1 MRYLTMVMVIG
12 MLLLASLVHAE
23 QFRGALSGVAVFMDG
38 TPIVGVPVKV
48 VGTGF
53 VREVITGPDGS
64 FNLVTPIGKVTA
76 SLPIADNY
84 DSTQSVIVP
93 IDGRGTMRLVLRHAG
108 MLVNFVAADGSPVTV
123 TTATAAYHKLHG
135 EVIDIP
141 SATFGAAGRW
151 FDVSS
156 DATQIAVRASIN
168 GVDRHDISIARQFS
182 FNRSNLQQQ
191 IKITLPVGILRFQ
204 VVDNYG
210 RPQGN
215 TRVSGTLRYP
225 MQGAIPGYWD
235 THDPA
240 TTAGTQN
247 INALLTDDYG
257 YLDLGTVLP
266 GDYRLRL
273 TANAQAGTDVDFTV
287 SNDGHVSLLQYTLGY
302 GGTQPPPNPGNNRR
316 VMQQVFDADGRP
328 AGNTTVHASYAYRG
342 VAYLVDRVT
351 DNNGRVTWPSL
362 PPVRVIVWGNNV
374 PAGVISATATD
385 VRNPLPAP
393 VPDEYIRYSVRV
405 EGLNVDQTTLTWRFR
420 RAGQQRG
427 EVTTTE
433 YRQTNYVISGASQE
447 WNIPGGTLFDLTVSA
462 DRNGISPAR
471 LTQVYTPY
479 IDDNARNAVYPLPMP
494 GYDDG
499 GDNNGGGG
507 YGRVTVRGRLLG
519 ESGSGRMASRLDI
532 VSVDNNNYL
541 PQPIQVELR
550 YDGSFFATLPGV
562 GRYRVIVDMIDES
575 SSDFPGMLFT
585 ANAGENRVDI
595 TLPDPVITVTS
606 GAQVNWVT
614 TTDPTTLHSLDA
626 RAGQRIVD
634 VYGDPERILVAWFRP
649 RSDQLTYWN
658 PTLGTLTAE
667 RTRTLTERYF
677 NLTASSS
684 NGRDYPGTLRLLPL
698 FPVDVTDI
706 NTAGSELIP
715 VLVPGGQT
723 VRVSL
728 LAGPYVFDDPDRPEL
743 GILGRIDLTLVRG
756 NADLRASHY
765 NNNFK
770 QPADMRILELIFPVA
785 SGNDPGDAAATML
798 VTVDSDPS
806 FTVYLAG
813 ADIRNG
819 QAQVRVP
826 IGATQL
832 SIQWPGVGVTSNVQI
847 PHSNPNRMLRIR
859 LPLRQPGLR
868 VAGRLVDD
876 AGVPLRGRELTFILP
891 GQLPADAITV
901 NTGMYGS
908 FDVPGLLI
916 GSITAQA
923 VFDGVTY
930 SWPLNI
936 SNEVMP
942 PLVLR
947 TDDEAS
953 RRHPLAIYMPL
964 ETLARTP
971 LNVVVFRIREGR
983 ESVIANLQPNWLPFS
998 LLDAQVAQL
1007 PNVKTGSYRV
1017 VVTTNRGNT
1026 QMNATVDTYGGA
1038 AIP

>member
-1 MRYLTMVMVIG
+1 MRYLTMVMLFG
-12 MLLLASLVHAE
+12 MMMLASLVHAE

-38 TPIVGVPVKV
+38 TPMVGVPVKV

-64 FNLVTPIGKVTA
+64 FNLITPIGKVTA
-76 SLPIADNY
+76 LLPLADNY

-93 IDGRGTMRLVLRHAG
+93 IDGRGTVRLVLRHAG
-108 MLVNFVAADGSPVTV
+108 ILVNFVAADGSPVTV
-123 TTATAAYHKLHG
+123 TAATAAYHKLHG

-191 IKITLPVGILRFQ
+191 IKITLPVGTLRFQ

-225 MQGAIPGYWD
+225 MQEAIPGYWD

-247 INALLTDDYG
+247 INALLTDNYG
-257 YLDLGTVLP
+257 YLHLGTALA

-273 TANAQAGTDVDFTV
+273 TANAQAGADVDFTV
-287 SNDGHVSLLQYTLGY
+287 GNDGHVSLLQYTLGHA
-302 GGTQPPPNPGNNRR
+302 GSPPPPDPGNNRR
-316 VMQQVFDADGRP
+316 VTQQVFDADGRP

-342 VAYLVDRVT
+342 IAYLVDRDT
-351 DNNGRVTWPSL
+351 DYNGRVTWSSL
-362 PPVRVIVWGNNV
+362 PPVRVIVWGNDV

-385 VRNPLPAP
+385 VRYTLPTP
-393 VPDEYIRYSVRV
+393 VPDDYIRYSVRV
-405 EGLNVDQTTLTWRFR
+405 EGLDVDRTTLTWRFR

-427 EVTTTE
+427 DVTTTE
-433 YRQTNYVISGASQE
+433 YRQTNYVILGATQE

-462 DRNGISPAR
+462 DRNGITPAR
-471 LTQVYTPY
+471 LTQVYAPY
-479 IDDNARNAVYPLPMP
+479 IDDNARSAVYTLPMT
-494 GYDDG
+494 GY
-499 GDNNGGGG
+499 GDNGGGGG
-507 YGRVTVRGRLLG
+507 YGRVTVIGRLLS
-519 ESGSGRMASRLDI
+519 ESGAGRMASRLDI
-532 VSVDNNNYL
+532 VPVDTNNYL
-541 PQPIQVELR
+541 PQPIQVDLR

-575 SSDFPGMLFT
+575 TPALPGMLFT
-585 ANAGENRVDI
+585 ANAGENRVEI

-606 GAQVNWVT
+606 GAKVNWVT
-614 TTDPTTLHSLDA
+614 TADPTTLHSLDA
-626 RAGQRIVD
+626 RFGQRIVD

-649 RSDQLTYWN
+649 RADQLTYWN
-658 PTLGTLTAE
+658 PTLGSLTAE

-677 NLTASSS
+677 NLTASTLA
-684 NGRDYPGTLRLLPL
+684 GRDYPGTLRLLPL
-698 FPVDVTDI
+698 FPVNVADI
-706 NTAGSELIP
+706 NIAGSEMIP

-723 VRVSL
+723 IRVSL

-756 NADLRASHY
+756 NADLRATNY
-765 NNNFK
+765 NSYTQ
-770 QPADMRILELIFPVA
+770 QPADLRTLELIFPVA
-785 SGNDPGDAAATML
+785 SGNDPGDASATML
-798 VTVDSDPS
+798 VTVDNDPS
-806 FTVYLAG
+806 FAAYLAG

-819 QAQVRVP
+819 RAQMSVP
-826 IGATQL
+826 IGATSL

-847 PHSNPNRMLRIR
+847 PYSSPNRLLRIH

-901 NTGMYGS
+901 ITGMYGS

-936 SNEVMP
+936 ANEVLP

-947 TDDEAS
+947 TDNEAS

-971 LNVVVFRIREGR
+971 RNVAVFRIRDGR

-998 LLDAQVAQL
+998 LLDSQVAQL
-1007 PNVKTGSYRV
+1007 PNVKIGSYRV